1 MDTPFLVE
9 WLGRTKVA
17 HEQVATARNVC
28 LTKGLGTLTKGLET
42 LGQRHVHHLTS
53 GVGWPRITAG
63 LGTLTKGLETLGQRH
78 VHHLTSGVGWPRIT
92 AGLGTLTKGLETL
105 GQRHVHHLTSGV
117 GWHRITA
124 ARVGPD
130 RISIWSLRRKP
141 DGISRNRPLL
151 EQANATSVV
160 AT

>member
-28 LTKGLGTLTKGLET
+28 LTKGLET

-63 LGTLTKGLETLGQRH
+63 LGTF
-78 VHHLTSGVGWPRIT
+78 
-92 AGLGTLTKGLETL
+92 TKGLETL

>member
-28 LTKGLGTLTKGLET
+28 LTK
-42 LGQRHVHHLTS
+42 
-53 GVGWPRITAG
+53 G